1 MGRETRGSGS
11 LTRVAIDTAAT
22 NGAKDARMS
31 CAISMLCVQAAA
43 AGAQHETDAHADSDW
58 FIRFASDLRLCTLRC
73 GGRAQVLSH
82 QRRRHKRELQ
92 RCTRVDLTHYRQ
104 LSSDPGHPGVDLAVS
119 SDLSRLLRNA
129 CITLPTLAPAVLRRA
144 TRDPST
150 RSVKYKRT
158 VARVRRSL
166 TPAALQVATS
176 TARPAVPH
184 GEAA

>member
-73 GGRAQVLSH
+73 GGRARVQSH
-82 QRRRHKRELQ
+82 HWRCDVRGLQ
-92 RCTRVDLTHYRQ
+92 RCTRT
-104 LSSDPGHPGVDLAVS
+104 
-119 SDLSRLLRNA
+119 DLSGSDTILQ
-129 CITLPTLAPAVLRRA
+129 ILPTLVWNYSDAGLTDAVWCDMLLSQRQC
-144 TRDPST
+144 
-150 RSVKYKRT
+150 
-158 VARVRRSL
+158 SL
-166 TPAALQVATS
+166 
-176 TARPAVPH
+176 
-184 GEAA
+184 